1 MKYTKNFVVK
11 SLENIGGFSILLYQT
26 IISSPTIFRRGYLF
40 TQQIIFMGIGSL
52 TIVILTSI
60 FTGMV
65 TALQAFA
72 QVSKYMPVVYI
83 GMSVARAEFIELGP
97 MLTGLIITG
106 RVCSSIAAE
115 LGTMVVTEQVDALE
129 SMAINPVEYLV
140 VPRVAAS
147 TFVLP
152 LLTIVSEGF
161 AILGGLVFS
170 YFALHVPA
178 ALYLRGVRLHYHP
191 IELWGG
197 LIKAATFGLII
208 GITGCYNGLRAKG
221 GAEGVGKATTN
232 AVVASSVLI
241 LVADYVV
248 ARIIF
253 H

>member
-1 MKYTKNFVVK
+1 
-11 SLENIGGFSILLYQT
+11 
-26 IISSPTIFRRGYLF
+26 
-40 TQQIIFMGIGSL
+40 MGIGSL
-52 TIVILTSI
+52 VIIILTSI

-72 QVSKYMPVVYI
+72 QGSRYIPLVYI

-115 LGTMVVTEQVDALE
+115 IGTMVVTEQVDALE
-129 SMAINPVEYLV
+129 SMAINPIEYLV
-140 VPRVAAS
+140 VPRVVSS
-147 TFVLP
+147 TLVLP

-170 YFALHVPA
+170 YYGLHIEPS
-178 ALYLRGVRLHYHP
+178 LYLRGVRLHYHP

-208 GITGCYNGLRAKG
+208 GITGCYNGLKAKG

-232 AVVASSVLI
+232 AVVSSSVLI
-241 LVADYVV
+241 LIFDYVI

-253 H
+253 

>member
-1 MKYTKNFVVK
+1 
-11 SLENIGGFSILLYQT
+11 
-26 IISSPTIFRRGYLF
+26 
-40 TQQIIFMGIGSL
+40 MGIGSL